1 MQDTRHR
8 TRGSSPVW
16 DEDDEELLSEELLDE
31 EYLNERKRGRE
42 RDQQRR
48 QERTAAIDRRAPQ
61 R

>member
-1 MQDTRHR
+1 MQDTRRR

-16 DEDDEELLSEELLDE
+16 DEDDELLAEELLDE

-48 QERTAAIDRRAPQ
+48 QERTAASDRRAPQ